1 MTTAET
7 ADPHPLHS
15 YIAGQIAEKLK
26 DRHIVVLYDKKQEL
40 RPFFDE
46 LTSEPATK
54 ALVSV
59 RVAYLTP
66 KLCVY
71 DGSFLQVRFLVEP
84 VTSGELPEDV
94 LIYVPG
100 VERDDGG
107 SLLMELEKAGAHYR
121 PPALK
126 QIARNVLRKRYLDTH
141 IDDMLKSDA
150 LRYVDYARMSQDDGS
165 SDGPSLL
172 KGIFGVIDSLSILTE
187 WLADTGYDAEI
198 VAKAAVGELC
208 GLMRAKLGLDVAE
221 TPDLARLRANAAR
234 YVFANEFR
242 SDLDSNAKLSTRASQ
257 GLRSVA
263 ELSTKEQSKAISEI
277 CQRLRERYAAAY
289 VALADRVEGELGLE
303 ADQDLGLALRK
314 VDTFRFEEVAIAA
327 SCFDLIAAEKLDE
340 ARALVAARQGS
351 FWVDRDIA
359 RSAVWQACRLMI
371 DLGVGAAAAATSIGK
386 TNGNPTTWVER
397 YVAAGSDGWFH
408 LDRLQRRL
416 EAIVPEVEEQIP
428 ERAIARVRTLYE
440 DAVRRMSEGFLSA
453 FEKSGCA
460 VASILPQT
468 RIWPEVVKPLSRPVA
483 YVLVDAMRYEMGA
496 ELSER
501 IGRFGEICL
510 RPALAALPSITP
522 IGMAALLPGASA
534 EFSVVAQGERLG
546 AVIGGSFLPDQAA
559 RHRYLKGQLT
569 DLVDMTLDDA
579 LSGPAKSLQKKIGGA
594 QYIIIRSTEI
604 DAAGEANT
612 GTVSARRI
620 MEGIIEDL
628 ARCLQRLA
636 SAGVENVVV
645 TADHGHLFFASERDQ
660 SMRMEAPGG
669 DTVDLHRRCWVG
681 RGGATPP
688 GSLRIQAVKLG
699 YGGDLDLVLPRST
712 SVFKSGGDLAYHHG
726 GASLQEL
733 VIPVVTAR
741 LRTDATVKVEKNAL
755 TVSHDFE
762 AVTNRIFSIK
772 IELGGPN
779 RNLFDQ
785 ARRVRPIVL
794 AGDRQVGTAQVA
806 VGAALDGGCLQLE
819 PKSAVMVGFILTD
832 DTVSSVRIQVLDA
845 DTDAVLYVSP
855 KDLPVR
861 FGV

>member
-1 MTTAET
+1 MARAPET
-7 ADPHPLHS
+7 DPHPLHT
-15 YIAGQIAEKLK
+15 YIAGQVAEKLK
-26 DRHIVVLYDKKQEL
+26 ERHIVVLYDKKEEL

-54 ALVSV
+54 ALVPI
-59 RVAYLTP
+59 RVAYRTP
-66 KLCVY
+66 KLCVF

-84 VTSGELPEDV
+84 VTNGELPEDV

-126 QIARNVLRKRYLDTH
+126 QIARNVLRKRYLDAH
-141 IDDMLKSDA
+141 IDEMLKSDA
-150 LRYVDYARMSQDDGS
+150 LRYIDYARMSKDDGS

-172 KGIFGVIDSLSILTE
+172 KGIFSVTDSLSILTE
-187 WLADTGYDAEI
+187 WLADTGHDAEI
-198 VAKAAVGELC
+198 AAKAAAGELN
-208 GLMRAKLGLDVAE
+208 GLLRAKLGLEVAE
-221 TPDLARLRANAAR
+221 TSDVARLRANAAR
-234 YVFANEFR
+234 YVLANEFR
-242 SDLDSNAKLSTRASQ
+242 SDLDDKAKLSNRTSQ
-257 GLRSVA
+257 GLRSVTEA
-263 ELSTKEQSKAISEI
+263 SKEQSKAISEV

-289 VALADRVEGELGLE
+289 VALADRVESELGLE
-303 ADQDLGLALRK
+303 AEQDLGFALGK
-314 VDTFRFEEVAIAA
+314 IDTFRFEEVAVAA
-327 SCFDLIAAEKLDE
+327 SCFDLIAAEKFDD
-340 ARALVAARQGS
+340 ARALASARLGS

-359 RSAVWQACRLMI
+359 RSTLWQACRLMI
-371 DLGVGAAAAATSIGK
+371 DLGVGAMAASATIGRA
-386 TNGNPTTWVER
+386 NGNPTNWVER
-397 YVAAGSDGWFH
+397 YVAAGGDGWFH

-416 EAIVPEVEEQIP
+416 EAIVPEVEEDIP

-440 DAVRRMSEGFLSA
+440 DAARWMSEGFVSA
-453 FEKSGCA
+453 FEKSGCS
-460 VASILPQT
+460 VANVLPQT
-468 RIWPEVVKPLSRPVA
+468 RIWPEVVKPLTRPVA
-483 YVLVDAMRYEMGA
+483 YLLVDAMRYEIGA

-501 IGRFGEICL
+501 IAKFGEIRL
-510 RPALAALPSITP
+510 RPAIAALPSITP

-534 EFSVVAQGERLG
+534 DFSISSQGNRFG
-546 AVIGGSFLPDQAA
+546 ASIGGTFLGDQAA
-559 RHRYLKGQLT
+559 RQRHLKGQVP
-569 DLVDMTLDDA
+569 DLIDMTLDEA
-579 LSGPAKSLQKKIGGA
+579 LSGPAPSFRKKIA
-594 QYIIIRSTEI
+594 NHQYIVIRSTEI

-636 SAGVENVVV
+636 GAGIENVVV
-645 TADHGHLFFASERDQ
+645 TADHGHLFFASERDP

-681 RGGATPP
+681 RGGKTPP
-688 GSLRIQAVKLG
+688 GSLRIQAAKLG
-699 YGGDLDLVLPRST
+699 YGGDLDVVVPAST

-726 GASLQEL
+726 GASLQEM

-741 LRTDATVKVEKNAL
+741 LKTDAAVKVEKNAL
-755 TVSHDFE
+755 TVSHEFE

-785 ARRVRPIVL
+785 PRKIRPVVL
-794 AGDRQVGTAQVA
+794 AADRQVGTAQVA

-819 PKSAVMVGFILTD
+819 PKTAVMVGFILTD
-832 DTVSSVRIQVLDA
+832 DTVASVRIQVLDA

-861 FGV
+861 LGV